1 MTWPFFQSF
10 CKNRMIGIC
19 TSICYDL
26 NCLIKADSVFL
37 KEADQ
42 LRDYHTWVCI
52 IDLDSCI
59 VGKVMIVTSTCSTFV
74 ENKLSTG
81 RNHEILLIDTKQSA
95 VFIGCRLLL
104 LLMGMS
110 LLTLTTTTL
119 DITAAFERLMAPLSR
134 IGVPA
139 HELGMILGI
148 ALRFLPQFMT
158 ELGIIYRAQKSRGAH
173 FSANPFRGGIQ
184 SIPRGQY
191 EAAQVLGYTKAQTF
205 FKIILPQMVK
215 RVIPAV
221 TNEVITLVKDTSLA
235 SVIGT
240 VEMFTRAKQ
249 IVASPN
255 TPGMLALVAAG
266 VFYYV
271 FNYVVAFAMEK
282 WEQALRYYR

>member
-95 VFIGCRLLL
+95 VFIG
-104 LLMGMS
+104 
-110 LLTLTTTTL
+110 
-119 DITAAFERLMAPLSR
+119 
-134 IGVPA
+134 
-139 HELGMILGI
+139 
-148 ALRFLPQFMT
+148 
-158 ELGIIYRAQKSRGAH
+158 
-173 FSANPFRGGIQ
+173 
-184 SIPRGQY
+184 
-191 EAAQVLGYTKAQTF
+191 
-205 FKIILPQMVK
+205 
-215 RVIPAV
+215 
-221 TNEVITLVKDTSLA
+221 
-235 SVIGT
+235 
-240 VEMFTRAKQ
+240 
-249 IVASPN
+249 
-255 TPGMLALVAAG
+255 
-266 VFYYV
+266 
-271 FNYVVAFAMEK
+271 VVWIE
-282 WEQALRYYR
+282 E